1 MTLHKTKELSPIYFE
16 QLWEISATQLL
27 SVTLYLAVSVMNIEN
42 DSIYLQSIVLVND
55 IELGAG
61 VEYWVTLE
69 KYLCNLLYFCFWMLL
84 CQDLMPR
91 YLKAILLPTV
101 SKIIYQSLWKG
112 KRFLMIQLKNQIIT
126 GTTFFRN
133 SFEVSKCPLDQ
144 ATVSLIF
151 CYIEPKAA
159 KPRRYLKD

>member
-1 MTLHKTKELSPIYFE
+1 MTLHKTKQLSPIYFE
-16 QLWEISATQLL
+16 QLWEIPATQLL
-27 SVTLYLAVSVMNIEN
+27 SVTLYLAVSIMNIQN
-42 DSIYLQSIVLVND
+42 DNIYLRFIVLVND
-55 IELGAG
+55 MELGAG
-61 VEYWVTLE
+61 VVYRVTLE

-91 YLKAILLPTV
+91 YLKAILLPRV
-101 SKIIYQSLWKG
+101 SKIIYQSLWKE
-112 KRFLMIQLKNQIIT
+112 KRSLMIQLKNQIIT

-133 SFEVSKCPLDQ
+133 SFEVSKCPLDKVT
-144 ATVSLIF
+144 ASLIF